1 MAIPTI
7 WPITYTCG
15 HVENRDL
22 SDKPAGKR
30 SGSAKWYGA
39 KFTCSRCFKKAN
51 GSGETDAER
60 DARHAKEADERRA
73 EAERDG
79 LPVDLVGSE
88 KQVDWALRVRQQLLR
103 GAYTALVEEG
113 DLDDAD
119 YEATV
124 LEPAR
129 PIDRARWWID
139 NRDIDP
145 VDLPELLA
153 DPGALEDGATTEN
166 VG

>member
-7 WPITYTCG
+7 WPITYSCG
-15 HVENRDL
+15 HIENRDL

-30 SGSAKWYGA
+30 AGTAKWFAA
-39 KFTCSRCFKKAN
+39 KFTCSRCFKN
-51 GSGETDAER
+51 SNSSSESDADR
-60 DARHAKEADERRA
+60 VARYAKEADERRA

-79 LPVDLVGSE
+79 LPVDLVGSD
-88 KQVDWALRVRQQLLR
+88 KQVDWALRVRQQLLH
-103 GAYTALVEEG
+103 GAYEALVEQG
-113 DLDDAD
+113 DLDDAA

-139 NRDIDP
+139 NRDHSP
-145 VDLPELLA
+145 ADLPELLA
-153 DPGALEDGATTEN
+153 DPGTLEDGATTEN
-166 VG
+166 VD

>member
-1 MAIPTI
+1 MPIKTI
-7 WPITYTCG
+7 WPVTYTCG
-15 HVENRDL
+15 HTEPRDL
-22 SDKPAGKR
+22 SDRPAGKR
-30 SGSAKWYGA
+30 AGAAKWFGEHL
-39 KFTCSRCFKKAN
+39 TCTPCFAN
-51 GSGETDAER
+51 SNSSGESDAER
-60 DARHAKEADERRA
+60 DARHAKEAAERRA

-88 KQVDWALRVRQQLLR
+88 KQIDWALRVRQQLLH

-139 NRDIDP
+139 NRDIDAA
-145 VDLPELLA
+145 DLPELLA

-166 VG
+166 VA